1 MSKNPYIN
9 TPFPEMKNTRKL
21 KRKQAR
27 DETDKLRKLINHHNY
42 KYYIENDPDISDRKY
57 DELFQRLLELEK
69 QFPEFK
75 SDVSPT
81 QKVGARPLEKLSK
94 KKHVAP
100 MLSLNSSAKE
110 KEMEDFIESVRK
122 RAKGEGTEFFL
133 EPKFDGLSVEVVYRD
148 GAFSYA
154 ATRGDGQEGED
165 ISENVKTIRSLPLK
179 LRSGNDL
186 PKELSVRGEIYLS
199 KEDFQQLNKE
209 RIEKNKKP
217 FANARNAAAGI
228 VRQLDP
234 GKVAKVPLDIFFYEL
249 IGSNSKDDDF
259 KNQQALRSQ
268 FKKWGL
274 KINQESKA
282 STTLKEIKDFYQ
294 ELESKREK
302 LSYEIDGM
310 VIKLNH
316 RKLRSDLGSRG
327 RSPRWAFAWKFEPRE
342 EVTTLVDI
350 IVQVG
355 RTGILTPVALL
366 EPVEVGGVT
375 VSRATLHNED
385 EVKKKDVR
393 PGDKVKVIRAG
404 DVIPE
409 IEERIKSKGKKRKK
423 AFEMPQNCPVCHTNV
438 VREGAYILCPAGL
451 SCDAQLKGS
460 LSHFASKSALNIE
473 NMGEKVVGQLVD
485 KQFIKNIPDLYTL
498 KPSDIE
504 KLDSYARKSSEKLY
518 EAIQDSKKPD
528 LHQFIYALGIRHVG
542 KKVARVLATHF
553 KSLEKLSDTGENE
566 LNEIKEIG
574 SEIAESVVHF
584 FDNEDNIGMIEKL
597 KKAGLRIQEQKPSQS
612 DKLRGKTFVL
622 TGELDAFTRDE
633 AKEKIES
640 LGGRATSSVSDN
652 TDYLVAGKDPGSKLD
667 DAKNRNVKRIDE
679 TEFKKLIS

>member
-1 MSKNPYIN
+1 MSKNPFLK
-9 TPFPEMKNTRKL
+9 TPFPDFRDVDDLNKKE
-21 KRKQAR
+21 AR
-27 DETDKLRKLINHHNY
+27 NETEQLREAINHHDHQ
-42 KYYIENDPDISDRKY
+42 YYVENDPDISDRKY
-57 DELFQRLLELEK
+57 DELFERLQKLEK
-69 QFPEFK
+69 KFSDVQ

-81 QKVGARPLEKLSK
+81 QKVGAEPLEKLSK

-100 MLSLNSSAKE
+100 MLSISSSAKQE
-110 KEMEDFIESVRK
+110 EMEDFVAAVRK
-122 RAKGEGTEFFL
+122 KAKGEKTEFFL
-133 EPKFDGLSVEVVYRD
+133 EPKFDGLSVEVVYR
-148 GAFSYA
+148 GGTFSYA

-179 LRSGNDL
+179 LRSGNDF

-199 KEDFQQLNKE
+199 KEDFQQLNKD

-234 GKVAKVPLDIFFYEL
+234 GKAAKVPLDIFFYEV
-249 IGSNSKDDDF
+249 IGSKSKDNDF
-259 KNQQALRSQ
+259 ESQQELRRQ

-274 KINQESKA
+274 KINEESKG
-282 STTLKEIKDFYQ
+282 SSTLKGIKDFYQ

-316 RKLRSDLGSRG
+316 RILRSDLGSRG
-327 RSPRWAFAWKFEPRE
+327 RSPRWAYAWKFEPRE

-393 PGDKVKVIRAG
+393 PGDTVKVMRAG

-409 IEERIKSKGKKRKK
+409 IAERVKSKGKKRDKP
-423 AFEMPQNCPVCHTNV
+423 FEMPGKCPVCNTKV

-451 SCDAQLKGS
+451 SCEAQLKGS
-460 LSHFASKSALNIE
+460 LSHFASRNAMNID
-473 NMGEKVVGQLVD
+473 NLGEKVIAQLVD
-485 KQFIKNIPDLYTL
+485 KQLIKNIPDLYVL

-504 KLDSYARKSSEKLY
+504 KLDGFAKKSSEKLY
-518 EAIQDSKKPD
+518 EAIQNSKKPD

-542 KKVARVLATHF
+542 RHVARVLAKHYG
-553 KSLEKLSDTGENE
+553 SLEKLSRASKEDLDNI
-566 LNEIKEIG
+566 NEIG
-574 SEIAESVVHF
+574 PEIAESVAHF
-584 FDNEDNIGMIEKL
+584 FDNDDNTDMIGKL
-597 KKAGLRIQEQKPSQS
+597 KKAGLKIKEQKSSQS
-612 DKLRGKTFVL
+612 DKLKGKTFVI

-652 TDYLVAGKDPGSKLD
+652 TDYLVVGEGPGSKLEE
-667 DAKNRNVKRIDE
+667 AKKRKVKRIDE
-679 TEFKKLIS
+679 KEFKKLIS

>member
-27 DETDKLRKLINHHNY
+27 DETDKLRKVINHHNY

-81 QKVGARPLEKLSK
+81 QKVGAKPLEKLSK

-640 LGGRATSSVSDN
+640 LGGRATSLVSDN

>member
-1 MSKNPYIN
+1 MSKNPFLK
-9 TPFPEMKNTRKL
+9 TPFPDFRDVDDLNKKE
-21 KRKQAR
+21 AR
-27 DETDKLRKLINHHNY
+27 NETEQLREAINHHDHQ
-42 KYYIENDPDISDRKY
+42 YYVENDPDISDRKY
-57 DELFQRLLELEK
+57 DELFERLQKLEK
-69 QFPEFK
+69 KFSDVQ

-81 QKVGARPLEKLSK
+81 QKVGAEPLEKLSK

-100 MLSLNSSAKE
+100 MLSISSSAKQE
-110 KEMEDFIESVRK
+110 EMEDFVAAVRK
-122 RAKGEGTEFFL
+122 KAKGEKTEFFL
-133 EPKFDGLSVEVVYRD
+133 EPKFDGLSVEVVYR
-148 GAFSYA
+148 GGTFSYA

-179 LRSGNDL
+179 LRSGNDF

-199 KEDFQQLNKE
+199 KEDFQQLNKD

-234 GKVAKVPLDIFFYEL
+234 GKVAKVPLDIFFYEV
-249 IGSNSKDDDF
+249 IGSKSKENDF
-259 KNQQALRSQ
+259 ESQQELRRQ

-274 KINQESKA
+274 KINEESKG
-282 STTLKEIKDFYQ
+282 SSTLKGIKDFYQ

-316 RKLRSDLGSRG
+316 RNLRKDLGSRG
-327 RSPRWAFAWKFEPRE
+327 RSPRWAYAWKFEPRE

-393 PGDKVKVIRAG
+393 PGDTVKVMRAG

-409 IEERIKSKGKKRKK
+409 IAERVKSKGKKRDKP
-423 AFEMPQNCPVCHTNV
+423 FEMPGKCPVCNTKV

-451 SCDAQLKGS
+451 SCEARLKGS
-460 LSHFASKSALNIE
+460 LSHFASRNAMNID
-473 NMGEKVVGQLVD
+473 NLGEKVIAQLVD
-485 KQFIKNIPDLYTL
+485 KQLIKNIPDLYVL

-504 KLDSYARKSSEKLY
+504 KLDGFAKKSSEKLY
-518 EAIQDSKKPD
+518 EAIQNSKKPD

-542 KKVARVLATHF
+542 RHVARVLAKHYG
-553 KSLEKLSDTGENE
+553 SLEKLSRASKEDLDNI
-566 LNEIKEIG
+566 NEIG
-574 SEIAESVVHF
+574 PEIAESVAHF
-584 FDNEDNIGMIEKL
+584 FDNDDNTDMIGKL
-597 KKAGLRIQEQKPSQS
+597 KKAGLKIKEQKSSQS
-612 DKLRGKTFVL
+612 DKLKGKTFVI

-652 TDYLVAGKDPGSKLD
+652 TDYLVVGEGPGSKLEE
-667 DAKNRNVKRIDE
+667 AKKRKVKRIDE
-679 TEFKKLIS
+679 KEFKKLIS